1 MTTEQPAGQL
11 ARIKR
16 ENSLWQIRHVHE
28 AFGYE
33 ALRDGYERVWAQT
46 VPDLELELRDA
57 RKLNHAVTE

>member
-1 MTTEQPAGQL
+1 MTTEPPAAHL

-16 ENSLWQIRHVHE
+16 ENALWSIRHVHE

-33 ALRDGYERVWAQT
+33 ATREGYERVWAQT
-46 VPDLELELRDA
+46 LPDLELELRDA